1 LVGIAKVIV
10 NVAARGLPDELCEIE
25 WVSEAGAIAMTARAA
40 SIGMVSIK
48 ANDVFGALVNL
59 RLQLE
64 SRGRL
69 LLCNAARKD
78 AYPSRML
85 LEMGG
90 GRKSYVLHQGK
101 QATKMDLIDVFEPA
115 TYEQVGTVAE
125 QRRGYEEWLRSL
137 M

>member
-1 LVGIAKVIV
+1 MENFVVEIAT
-10 NVAARGLPDELCEIE
+10 RGVPNGSCVIE
-25 WVSEAGAIAMTARAA
+25 WMPEAEGVAMTARAA
-40 SIGMVSIK
+40 SVGIVNIRA
-48 ANDVFGALVNL
+48 ANVFEALVKL

-64 SRGRL
+64 GSDCL

-90 GRKSYVLHQGK
+90 GRKSYLLHQGK
-101 QATKMDLIDVFEPA
+101 PASKEDLIDLFEPA
-115 TYEQVGTVAE
+115 THEQVGTVAE

-137 M
+137 K